1 MKKAGSG
8 GALRLALL
16 AVLATSAALLVP
28 SAASAASTTGTSF
41 NQAPVSGKANNGKAF
56 HGTYTVQRFV
66 NRSGQTYAIGK
77 LTGQV
82 GNRSVSKN
90 GVALPV
96 LVNSTPS
103 GRASASATCGI
114 LDLTLGPLD
123 LNLLGLRVQLN
134 QVHLQITA
142 ISGPGNL
149 LGNLLCGVANLL
161 NNNTGG
167 VLTSGQVTQ
176 LLNIVLALVNNPG
189 LLNL

>member
-8 GALRLALL
+8 GMLRLALL
-16 AVLATSAALLVP
+16 AVLATCAALLVP

-41 NQAPVSGKANNGKAF
+41 RQAPVSGKASNGKAF

-66 NRSGQTYAIGK
+66 NRGGQAYAIGK
-77 LTGQV
+77 LTGQI
-82 GNRSVSKN
+82 GNRSVSKSN
-90 GVALPV
+90 VAMPV
-96 LVNSTPS
+96 LVNSTPT
-103 GRASASATCGI
+103 GRASASATCQV
-114 LDLTLGPLD
+114 LNLTLGPLD

-149 LGNLLCGVANLL
+149 LGNLLCGVAGLL
-161 NNNTGG
+161 DNSAVGT
-167 VLTSGQVTQ
+167 LTSGQVAQ
-176 LLNIVLALVNNPG
+176 LLNIVLTLVNNPG

>member
-8 GALRLALL
+8 GALRLAMLAAL
-16 AVLATSAALLVP
+16 AVCAALLVP

-82 GNRSVSKN
+82 GNRSVSRN

-103 GRASASATCGI
+103 GRASASATCQI

-149 LGNLLCGVANLL
+149 LGNLLCGVAGLL

-167 VLTSGQVTQ
+167 VLTSGQITQ

>member
-8 GALRLALL
+8 GALRLAIL
-16 AVLATSAALLVP
+16 AALATCAALIVP
-28 SAASAASTTGTSF
+28 SAGSAASTTGTSF
-41 NQAPVSGKANNGKAF
+41 NQAPVSGHANNGKAF

-66 NRSGQTYAIGK
+66 TRGGQSVAIGK
-77 LTGQV
+77 LTGQI

-90 GVALPV
+90 GVAMPV
-96 LVNSTPS
+96 LVNTTPS
-103 GRASASATCGI
+103 GRASASATCQV

-149 LGNLLCGVANLL
+149 LGNLLCSVAGLL
-161 NNNTGG
+161 NNNTTG
-167 VLTSGQVTQ
+167 VLTPGQVSQ
-176 LLNIVLALVNNPG
+176 LLNIVLALVNNPT